1 MPLHSYNNMSKEV
14 DQVGSKMY
22 SFPRLHYETD
32 NSYFMRR
39 DFFTRVAP
47 QTQKEYLNALNM
59 SIVWVNMK
67 LLKCTYRP
75 EVIENVN
82 KLLTP
87 SVKN

>member
-1 MPLHSYNNMSKEV
+1 MSKEV
-14 DQVGSKMY
+14 VQVGSKMY

-47 QTQKEYLNALNM
+47 RTQKEYLNALNM